1 MHVCVRPG
9 DAVTRATVLLRVWP
23 GVAVDETGRAELA
36 QVVNVQS
43 ERDVSQDSAFGLR
56 QLADIA
62 VRALSPGVNDP
73 TSAMTCIAYLR
84 DLVEALADR
93 DLAAR
98 PRHVD
103 ERGVLVHA
111 EARGFRELLRESFE
125 EIGRF
130 AHADAR
136 VAVAVVDA
144 LAGVG
149 VSAVAAGAPG
159 RAADALELAEE
170 IARPALEDA
179 RTESDRLLLEAS
191 LSRVRVAAAG

>member
-1 MHVCVRPG
+1 M
-9 DAVTRATVLLRVWP
+9 
-23 GVAVDETGRAELA
+23 
-36 QVVNVQS
+36 
-43 ERDVSQDSAFGLR
+43 
-56 QLADIA
+56 
-62 VRALSPGVNDP
+62 
-73 TSAMTCIAYLR
+73 
-84 DLVEALADR
+84 
-93 DLAAR
+93 
-98 PRHVD
+98 
-103 ERGVLVHA
+103 LVHA